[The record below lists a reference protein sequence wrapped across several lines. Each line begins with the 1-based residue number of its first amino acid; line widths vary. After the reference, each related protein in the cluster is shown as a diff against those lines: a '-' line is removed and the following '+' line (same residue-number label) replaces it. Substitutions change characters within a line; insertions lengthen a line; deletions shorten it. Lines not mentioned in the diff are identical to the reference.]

1 MKRGY
6 KKLLLFEFFVLILV
20 LLNSFLFK
28 FLNQF
33 TIILFFIGLLFL
45 FKFIFGFEKD
55 KHRYTKNVI
64 IEIFII
70 LLMFF
75 IIFYLFGLIVGF
87 VKNNSYLNFYGLSNI
102 IIPIFITIILKEIL
116 RYEILMK
123 ASDNKLLII
132 LSCILFIIFDLFNS
146 FSLNDF
152 SSKYNIFL
160 FISLNLIP
168 AISNNVV
175 CTYLSIKSG
184 YKPLIF
190 YQIII
195 QLYSYILPIIPDVSE
210 YIVSLI
216 GLLLPIII
224 GRRIYNIF
232 KVENDEDIVRNYKK
246 KDYLILG
253 FSSFIVIFLVYF
265 CSGYF
270 KYHVIAIASGSMHPY
285 LNKGDLVVVEKINK
299 DTKLKKGMIIAYKY
313 NGVTIIHRI
322 NRVVKINNE
331 DIFYTK
337 GDSNNEE
344 DKYKV
349 KKSMISGIVKGN
361 IDYVGWPIVWLN
373 EL

>member
-33 TIILFFIGLLFL
+33 TIILFFLGLLFL

-55 KHRYTKNVI
+55 KHRYTKNII

-87 VKNNSYLNFYGLSNI
+87 VKTNSYLNFYGLSNI
-102 IIPIFITIILKEIL
+102 IIPMFVTIILKEVL

-132 LSCILFIIFDLFNS
+132 LSCILFIIFDLFNV

-160 FISLNLIP
+160 FLSLNLIP

-175 CTYLSIKSG
+175 CTYLSIKTG

-190 YQIII
+190 YQVII

-210 YIVSLI
+210 YIFSLI

-285 LNKGDLVVVEKINK
+285 LNKGDLAVIEKINK
-299 DTKLKKGMIIAYKY
+299 DSKLKKGTIIAYKY

-349 KKSMISGIVKGN
+349 KKSMISGIVKVN

>member
-6 KKLLLFEFFVLILV
+6 KKLLLFEFFVVILV

-28 FLNQF
+28 FLNQS

-55 KHRYTKNVI
+55 KHRYTKNII

-132 LSCILFIIFDLFNS
+132 LSCTLFIIFDLFNV
-146 FSLNDF
+146 FNLNDF

-175 CTYLSIKSG
+175 CTYLSIKTG

-190 YQIII
+190 YQVII
-195 QLYSYILPIIPDVSE
+195 QLYSYLLPIIPDVSE

-285 LNKGDLVVVEKINK
+285 LNKGDLAVIEKINK
-299 DTKLKKGMIIAYKY
+299 DSKLKKGTIIAYKY

-349 KKSMISGIVKGN
+349 KKSMISGIVKVN

>member
-33 TIILFFIGLLFL
+33 TIILFFVGLLFL

-55 KHRYTKNVI
+55 KHRYTKNII

-70 LLMFF
+70 LLVFF

-87 VKNNSYLNFYGLSNI
+87 VKTNSYLNFYGLSNI
-102 IIPIFITIILKEIL
+102 IIPMFVTIILKEIL

-132 LSCILFIIFDLFNS
+132 LSCTLFIIFDLFNV

-175 CTYLSIKSG
+175 CTYLSIKTG

-190 YQIII
+190 YQVII

-210 YIVSLI
+210 YIFSLI

-285 LNKGDLVVVEKINK
+285 LNKGDLAVIEKINK
-299 DTKLKKGMIIAYKY
+299 DSKLKKGTIIAYKY

-349 KKSMISGIVKGN
+349 KKSMISGIVKVN

>member
-190 YQIII
+190 YQVII

-285 LNKGDLVVVEKINK
+285 LNKGDLVVIEKINK
-299 DTKLKKGMIIAYKY
+299 DSKLKKGMIIAYKY

>member
-168 AISNNVV
+168 AISNNIV

-210 YIVSLI
+210 YILSLI

-224 GRRIYNIF
+224 GRKIYNDF
-232 KVENDEDIVRNYKK
+232 RVENDEYIGRNYKK

>member
-75 IIFYLFGLIVGF
+75 IIFYLFGLTVGF

-102 IIPIFITIILKEIL
+102 IIPVFITIILKEVL

-123 ASDNKLLII
+123 ACDNKLLII

-224 GRRIYNIF
+224 GRKIYNDF
-232 KVENDEDIVRNYKK
+232 RVENDEYIVRNYKK

-285 LNKGDLVVVEKINK
+285 LNKGDLVVIEKINK
-299 DTKLKKGMIIAYKY
+299 DSKLKKGMIIAYKY

>member
-102 IIPIFITIILKEIL
+102 IIPIFITIILKEVL

-123 ASDNKLLII
+123 ACDNKLLII

-232 KVENDEDIVRNYKK
+232 KVENDEYIGRNYKK

-285 LNKGDLVVVEKINK
+285 LNKGDLVVIEKINK
-299 DTKLKKGMIIAYKY
+299 DSKLKKGMIIAYKY

>member
-55 KHRYTKNVI
+55 KHRYTKNII

-70 LLMFF
+70 LLVFF

-246 KDYLILG
+246 KDYLIFG

>member
-6 KKLLLFEFFVLILV
+6 KKLLLFEFFVVILV

-132 LSCILFIIFDLFNS
+132 LSCTLFIIFDLFNV

-175 CTYLSIKSG
+175 CTYLGIKTG

-190 YQIII
+190 YQVII

-285 LNKGDLVVVEKINK
+285 LNKGDLAVIEKINK
-299 DTKLKKGMIIAYKY
+299 DSKLKKGTIIAYKY

>member
-102 IIPIFITIILKEIL
+102 IIPMFVTIILKEVL

-132 LSCILFIIFDLFNS
+132 LSCILFIIFDLFNV

-160 FISLNLIP
+160 FLSLNLIP

-175 CTYLSIKSG
+175 CTYLSIKTG

-190 YQIII
+190 YQVII

-285 LNKGDLVVVEKINK
+285 LNKGDLAVIEKINK
-299 DTKLKKGMIIAYKY
+299 DSKLKKGTIIAYKY

-349 KKSMISGIVKGN
+349 KKSMIIGIVKGN
-361 IDYVGWPIVWLN
+361 IDYIGWPIVWLN

>member
-28 FLNQF
+28 FLSQF

-102 IIPIFITIILKEIL
+102 IIPIFITIILKEVL

-168 AISNNVV
+168 TISNNIV

-224 GRRIYNIF
+224 GRKIYNDF
-232 KVENDEDIVRNYKK
+232 RVENDEYIVRNYKK

-285 LNKGDLVVVEKINK
+285 LNKGDLVVIEKINK
-299 DTKLKKGMIIAYKY
+299 DSKLKKGMIIAYKY

>member
-168 AISNNVV
+168 AISNNIV
-175 CTYLSIKSG
+175 CIYLSIKSG

-224 GRRIYNIF
+224 GRKIYNDF
-232 KVENDEDIVRNYKK
+232 RVENDEYIVRNYKK

>member
-28 FLNQF
+28 FLSQF
-33 TIILFFIGLLFL
+33 TIILFFIALLFL

-102 IIPIFITIILKEIL
+102 IIPIFITIILKEVL

-123 ASDNKLLII
+123 ACDNKLLII

-224 GRRIYNIF
+224 GRKIYNDF
-232 KVENDEDIVRNYKK
+232 RVENDEYIVRNYKK

-285 LNKGDLVVVEKINK
+285 LNKGDLVVIEKINK
-299 DTKLKKGMIIAYKY
+299 DSKLKKGMIIAYKY

>member
-28 FLNQF
+28 FLSQF
-33 TIILFFIGLLFL
+33 TIILFFIALLFL

-102 IIPIFITIILKEIL
+102 IIPIFITIILKEVL

-123 ASDNKLLII
+123 ACDNKLLII

-210 YIVSLI
+210 YILSLI

-224 GRRIYNIF
+224 GRKIYNDF
-232 KVENDEDIVRNYKK
+232 RVENDEYIGRNYKK

-285 LNKGDLVVVEKINK
+285 LNKGDLVVIEKINK
-299 DTKLKKGMIIAYKY
+299 DSKLKKGMIIAYKY

>member
-102 IIPIFITIILKEIL
+102 IIPVFITIILKEVL

-123 ASDNKLLII
+123 ACDNKLLII

-224 GRRIYNIF
+224 GRKIYNDF
-232 KVENDEDIVRNYKK
+232 RVENDEYIVRNYKK

-285 LNKGDLVVVEKINK
+285 LNKGDLVVIEKINK
-299 DTKLKKGMIIAYKY
+299 DSKLKKGMIIAYKY

>member
-6 KKLLLFEFFVLILV
+6 KKLLLFEFFVVILV

-28 FLNQF
+28 FLNQS

-132 LSCILFIIFDLFNS
+132 LSCTLFIIFDLFNV
-146 FSLNDF
+146 FNLNDF

-175 CTYLSIKSG
+175 CTYLSIKTG

-190 YQIII
+190 YQVII

-210 YIVSLI
+210 YIFSLI

-285 LNKGDLVVVEKINK
+285 LNKGDLAVIEKINK
-299 DTKLKKGMIIAYKY
+299 DSKLKKGTIIAYKY

-349 KKSMISGIVKGN
+349 KKSMISGIVKVN

>member
-28 FLNQF
+28 FLSQF

-102 IIPIFITIILKEIL
+102 IIPIFITIILKEVL

-168 AISNNVV
+168 TISNNIV

-224 GRRIYNIF
+224 GRKIYNDF
-232 KVENDEDIVRNYKK
+232 RVENDEYIVRNYKK

-313 NGVTIIHRI
+313 YGVTIIHRI

>member
-224 GRRIYNIF
+224 GRKIYNDF
-232 KVENDEDIVRNYKK
+232 RVENDEYIVRNYKK

-253 FSSFIVIFLVYF
+253 FSSFIAIFLVYF

-285 LNKGDLVVVEKINK
+285 LNKGDLVVIEKINK
-299 DTKLKKGMIIAYKY
+299 DSKLKKGMIIAYKY

>member
-28 FLNQF
+28 FLSQF

-210 YIVSLI
+210 YILSLI

-224 GRRIYNIF
+224 GRKIYNDF
-232 KVENDEDIVRNYKK
+232 RVENDEYIGRNYKK

-285 LNKGDLVVVEKINK
+285 LNKGDLVVIEKINK
-299 DTKLKKGMIIAYKY
+299 DSKLKKGMIIAYKY

>member
-33 TIILFFIGLLFL
+33 TIILFFVGLLFL

-102 IIPIFITIILKEIL
+102 IIPMFVTIILKEVL

-132 LSCILFIIFDLFNS
+132 LSCILFIIFDLFNV

-168 AISNNVV
+168 AISNNIV

-224 GRRIYNIF
+224 GRKIYNDF
-232 KVENDEDIVRNYKK
+232 RVENDEYIGRNYKK

-285 LNKGDLVVVEKINK
+285 LNKGDLVVIEKINK
-299 DTKLKKGMIIAYKY
+299 DSKLKKGMIIAYKY

>member
-28 FLNQF
+28 FLSQF

-102 IIPIFITIILKEIL
+102 IIPVFITIILKEVL

-123 ASDNKLLII
+123 ACDNKLLII

-232 KVENDEDIVRNYKK
+232 KVENDEYIGRNYKK

-285 LNKGDLVVVEKINK
+285 LNKGDLVVIEKINK
-299 DTKLKKGMIIAYKY
+299 DSKLKKGMIIAYKY

>member
-210 YIVSLI
+210 YILSLI

-224 GRRIYNIF
+224 GRKIYNDF
-232 KVENDEDIVRNYKK
+232 RVENDEYIGRNYKK

-344 DKYKV
+344 DNYKV

>member
-6 KKLLLFEFFVLILV
+6 KKLLLFEFFVVILV

-28 FLNQF
+28 FLNQS

-132 LSCILFIIFDLFNS
+132 LSCTLFIIFDLFNV
-146 FSLNDF
+146 FNLNDF

-175 CTYLSIKSG
+175 CTYLSIKTG

-190 YQIII
+190 YQVII
-195 QLYSYILPIIPDVSE
+195 QLYSYLLPIIPDVSE

-285 LNKGDLVVVEKINK
+285 LNKGDLAVIEKINK
-299 DTKLKKGMIIAYKY
+299 DSKLKKGTIIAYKY

-349 KKSMISGIVKGN
+349 KKSMISGIVKVN

>member
-28 FLNQF
+28 FLSQF

-102 IIPIFITIILKEIL
+102 IIPIFITIILKEVL

-123 ASDNKLLII
+123 ACDNKLLII

-210 YIVSLI
+210 YILSLI

-224 GRRIYNIF
+224 GRKIYNDF
-232 KVENDEDIVRNYKK
+232 RVENDEYIGRNYKK

-285 LNKGDLVVVEKINK
+285 LNKGDLAVIEKINK
-299 DTKLKKGMIIAYKY
+299 DSKLKKGTIIAYKY

>member
-224 GRRIYNIF
+224 GRKIYNDF
-232 KVENDEDIVRNYKK
+232 RVENDEYIGRNYKK

-285 LNKGDLVVVEKINK
+285 LNKGDLVVIEKINK

>member
-28 FLNQF
+28 FLSQF

-102 IIPIFITIILKEIL
+102 IIPIFITIILKEVL

-123 ASDNKLLII
+123 ACDNKLLII

-210 YIVSLI
+210 YILSLI

-224 GRRIYNIF
+224 GRKIYNDF
-232 KVENDEDIVRNYKK
+232 RVENDEYIGRNYKK

-285 LNKGDLVVVEKINK
+285 LNKGDLVVIEKINK

>member
-28 FLNQF
+28 FLSQF

-102 IIPIFITIILKEIL
+102 MIPIFITIILKEIL

-210 YIVSLI
+210 YILSLI

-224 GRRIYNIF
+224 GRKIYNDF
-232 KVENDEDIVRNYKK
+232 RVENDEYIGRNYKK

-285 LNKGDLVVVEKINK
+285 LNKGDLVVIEKINK

>member
-55 KHRYTKNVI
+55 KHRYTKNII

-70 LLMFF
+70 LLVFF

>member
-28 FLNQF
+28 FLSQF

-102 IIPIFITIILKEIL
+102 IIPIFITIILKEVL

-168 AISNNVV
+168 TISNNIV

-184 YKPLIF
+184 YK
-190 YQIII
+190 
-195 QLYSYILPIIPDVSE
+195 
-210 YIVSLI
+210 
-216 GLLLPIII
+216 
-224 GRRIYNIF
+224 
-232 KVENDEDIVRNYKK
+232 
-246 KDYLILG
+246 
-253 FSSFIVIFLVYF
+253 
-265 CSGYF
+265 
-270 KYHVIAIASGSMHPY
+270 
-285 LNKGDLVVVEKINK
+285 
-299 DTKLKKGMIIAYKY
+299 
-313 NGVTIIHRI
+313 
-322 NRVVKINNE
+322 
-331 DIFYTK
+331 
-337 GDSNNEE
+337 
-344 DKYKV
+344 
-349 KKSMISGIVKGN
+349 
-361 IDYVGWPIVWLN
+361 
-373 EL
+373 

>member
-28 FLNQF
+28 FLSQF
-33 TIILFFIGLLFL
+33 TIILFFIALLFL

-102 IIPIFITIILKEIL
+102 IIPIFITIILKEVL

-123 ASDNKLLII
+123 ACDNKLLII

-232 KVENDEDIVRNYKK
+232 KVENDEYIGRNYKK

-285 LNKGDLVVVEKINK
+285 LNKGDLVVIEKINK
-299 DTKLKKGMIIAYKY
+299 DSKLKKGMIIAYKY

>member
-45 FKFIFGFEKD
+45 FKSIFGFEKD

-70 LLMFF
+70 LLMFL
-75 IIFYLFGLIVGF
+75 IIFYLCGLIVGF

-102 IIPIFITIILKEIL
+102 IIPVFITIILKEVL

-123 ASDNKLLII
+123 ACDNKLLII

-210 YIVSLI
+210 YILSLI

-224 GRRIYNIF
+224 GRKIYNDF
-232 KVENDEDIVRNYKK
+232 RVENDEYIGRNYKK

-285 LNKGDLVVVEKINK
+285 LNKGDLVVIEKINK
-299 DTKLKKGMIIAYKY
+299 DSKLKKGMIIAYKY